1 MANLSKPHES
11 SILVWDVPVRVF
23 HWLLVFCFVGAYL
36 SAESERWRLVHV
48 TLGYTMGGLLAFRVV
63 WGLIGSRYARF
74 TAFVRGPTAVLR
86 YVRSLF
92 SAHPEH
98 HLGHNPAGAAAIVL
112 LLLAGAAVVGSGWAV
127 YNDVGGHWL
136 EDLHEGTSNLMVLLV
151 VVHIAGVVMAS
162 WLHRENL
169 VRAMLTGRKWGL
181 SSQAII
187 RSSWIVAILI
197 VLAAAGFWWQQWAAA
212 PV

>member
-1 MANLSKPHES
+1 MANPSKPVGS
-11 SILVWDVPVRVF
+11 KILVWDAPVRVF
-23 HWLLVFCFVGAYL
+23 HWLLVFCFAGAYL

-48 TLGYTMGGLLAFRVV
+48 TLGYTMGGLLAFRLV
-63 WGLIGSRYARF
+63 WGLLGSRYARF

-92 SAHPEH
+92 SAQPEH

-127 YNDVGGHWL
+127 YNDIGGHWL
-136 EDLHEGTSNLMVLLV
+136 EEIHEGASNLMVLLV
-151 VVHIAGVVMAS
+151 VVHIAGVLIAS

-181 SSQAII
+181 ASQAII
-187 RSSWIVAILI
+187 RSSWSVAIVM
-197 VLAAAGFWWQQWAAA
+197 VLVAAGFWWQQWVAA